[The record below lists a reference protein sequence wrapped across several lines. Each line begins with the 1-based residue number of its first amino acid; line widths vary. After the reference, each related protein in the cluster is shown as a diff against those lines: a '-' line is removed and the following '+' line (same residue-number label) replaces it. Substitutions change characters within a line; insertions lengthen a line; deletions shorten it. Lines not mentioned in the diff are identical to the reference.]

1 MMFDQGQIDA
11 SMEEPQPYF
20 NPTDFF
26 REIIFTTDFNQ
37 VPTPAM
43 ILTGEPSI
51 NQIDFVQSSDFFR
64 LDNESEN
71 GFAFATE
78 ELAEFESLNVAP
90 TAQNP
95 NVGAPQ
101 QEWYSNE
108 EEMQN
113 LKQKEQNNQEMEE
126 SKQA

>member
-1 MMFDQGQIDA
+1 
-11 SMEEPQPYF
+11 MEEPQPYF

-78 ELAEFESLNVAP
+78 ELAEFESLNVVS

>member
-1 MMFDQGQIDA
+1 
-11 SMEEPQPYF
+11 
-20 NPTDFF
+20 
-26 REIIFTTDFNQ
+26 
-37 VPTPAM
+37 M

-51 NQIDFVQSSDFFR
+51 NQMEF
-64 LDNESEN
+64 EN

-90 TAQNP
+90 PTAQNP

-108 EEMQN
+108 EEI
-113 LKQKEQNNQEMEE
+113 
-126 SKQA
+126 